1 MSKKTFRDLIVYEI
15 YPTSFFDGNN
25 DGTGDL
31 KGITSKL
38 KYIKDTGFNAI
49 WLNPFYVSPFRDG
62 GYDVADFFDVDE
74 RFGTLRD
81 FRNLCKKAHEKGIR
95 IFVDLVAGHASM
107 DNPDFLQ
114 SAKAERNE
122 KALSR
127 CIRRMYPAR
136 RSRPDLDYVIDSYHR
151 IARSVHPAMHI
162 PVPSAN
168 PWPPSGPIS
177 SLQGIPA

>member
-38 KYIKDTGFNAI
+38 KYIKETGFNAI
-49 WLNPFYVSPFRDG
+49 WLNPFYASPFRDG

-81 FRNLCKKAHEKGIR
+81 FRNLCTS
-95 IFVDLVAGHASM
+95 ASKWLCEHIGQPFPFRCAFGFCSKTKLCLLQRM
-107 DNPDFLQ
+107 ATFFL
-114 SAKAERNE
+114 
-122 KALSR
+122 AL
-127 CIRRMYPAR
+127 I
-136 RSRPDLDYVIDSYHR
+136 
-151 IARSVHPAMHI
+151 
-162 PVPSAN
+162 
-168 PWPPSGPIS
+168 
-177 SLQGIPA
+177 

>member
-38 KYIKDTGFNAI
+38 KYIKETGFNAI

-114 SAKAERNE
+114 CAKAERNE
-122 KALSR
+122 KT
-127 CIRRMYPAR
+127 
-136 RSRPDLDYVIDSYHR
+136 DLFIWND
-151 IARSVHPAMHI
+151 
-162 PVPSAN
+162 N
-168 PWPPSGPIS
+168 PWD
-177 SLQGIPA
+177 